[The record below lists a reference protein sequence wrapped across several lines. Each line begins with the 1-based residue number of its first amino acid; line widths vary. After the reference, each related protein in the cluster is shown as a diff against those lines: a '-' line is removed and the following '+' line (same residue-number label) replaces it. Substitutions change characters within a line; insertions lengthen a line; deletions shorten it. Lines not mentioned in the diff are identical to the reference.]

1 MFAFGFWR
9 MLYEGKEVSC
19 YSYFANLFFKL
30 WLIVE
35 CFQAFFFFCSCI
47 EMIGLLFY
55 LLKFFFLITLSIYIW
70 LCQDSVATLA
80 LTGCSEWGLRSASC
94 RLLVPVASLLQHT
107 GSRACGAQQLRH
119 MGSAAA
125 SPGLWSTG
133 AALGCVGF
141 VAPLHMAF
149 SWVRDQTRIS
159 CTCRWNFYHWATRE
173 GPLFSLNAFI
183 F

>member
-55 LLKFFFLITLSIYIW
+55 LLNFFFNNFIDLYLAVPGLCRYAGSHWLQWVGPTLCIMQAS
-70 LCQDSVATLA
+70 
-80 LTGCSEWGLRSASC
+80 RSSGFPASAH
-94 RLLVPVASLLQHT
+94 RLQ
-107 GSRACGAQQLRH
+107 GMR
-119 MGSAAA
+119 GSAAEA
-125 SPGLWSTG
+125 RGLSSCISWALEHRRSIGVHGLCCSPAYGIL
-133 AALGCVGF
+133 LGQRSNSYL
-141 VAPLHMAF
+141 LH
-149 SWVRDQTRIS
+149 
-159 CTCRWNFYHWATRE
+159 
-173 GPLFSLNAFI
+173 L
-183 F
+183 

>member
-1 MFAFGFWR
+1 MFSSIFLFLLLYWDDWIAF
-9 MLYEGKEVSC
+9 LP
-19 YSYFANLFFKL
+19 FKN
-30 WLIVE
+30 
-35 CFQAFFFFCSCI
+35 
-47 EMIGLLFY
+47 
-55 LLKFFFLITLSIYIW
+55 FFLITLSIYIW

-119 MGSAAA
+119 VGSAAA